1 MQKEWDEFI
10 EGIDGEIF
18 LTYDWCR
25 IWWKYYGA
33 GRELRIFVFRRD
45 KAIIGILPV
54 FLDRLGIAPLGLRVV
69 RLVGTD
75 HMPVTIMFPVDVKYI
90 GVVLSRFIDEL
101 NRIYRWDLLYIGAL
115 CGRFD
120 SMDSFI
126 AAFNG
131 MWANGYILDVK
142 TADVQTYF

>member
-33 GRELRIFVFRRD
+33 GRELRIFVIRRD

-54 FLDRLGIAPLGLRVV
+54 FLERLGFAPLGLRVV
-69 RLVGTD
+69 RFVGTD

-90 GVVLSRFIDEL
+90 GGCPVPIH
-101 NRIYRWDLLYIGAL
+101 
-115 CGRFD
+115 
-120 SMDSFI
+120 
-126 AAFNG
+126 
-131 MWANGYILDVK
+131 
-142 TADVQTYF
+142 